1 MDIPK
6 AVAPV
11 TILPHFLNLPSS
23 VSFLKNCQFGWKLG
37 PSKTAEPTR
46 RRRKRWGHNSDID
59 TVMNSQYAD
68 KVPSS

>member
-37 PSKTAEPTR
+37 PSKTAEPTGGGR
-46 RRRKRWGHNSDID
+46 GGVTILTSIL
-59 TVMNSQYAD
+59 
-68 KVPSS
+68 

>member
-1 MDIPK
+1 MLDISK

-37 PSKTAEPTR
+37 PSKTAEPTGR
-46 RRRKRWGHNSDID
+46 REEAGGD
-59 TVMNSQYAD
+59 TILTSML
-68 KVPSS
+68 